1 MRTKSRFNPP
11 LAFGLLIAG
20 FSLAVAFAGPSLAPH
35 NPLEETRVMQVDD
48 TFISAPFP
56 PFTYPEYPL
65 GTDGWGRD
73 VLSQVLWALRPT
85 LILTGCVAALRLV
98 LGTTIG
104 LLAGWNKN
112 AFGAFLNGL
121 ISAALSIPTLLVAL
135 AVVALTGDAWQPWGF
150 VLGLSVTGWADSA
163 RLVREQT
170 RVAREQSFIEASRA
184 LGQGAWTIVF
194 NHIIRLVLPYVWML
208 LALEISSTILLTAG
222 LGFLGYYVGGEVWVW
237 ISDTTATRLRGM
249 PELGQLLSGVN
260 EDIYVSPWK
269 LFASGTFVF
278 VTVLG
283 FNLLGE
289 GLRRVAI
296 SGSPSPRFF
305 DLTLRMRWY
314 IQERIIWA
322 KRHPFVFGV
331 SAFISF
337 AALALVFTQV
347 KSLTETQIKQT
358 NSPGGHL
365 WSSQY
370 GSPSATLYVNAP
382 GVGSPRVEWTFSD
395 AQGFAG
401 GPAVAADGSVYVL
414 SKTGALH
421 AVDPAGELKWSASI
435 PAAGV
440 GAPGLDAAG
449 NVYVSDMLGGL
460 TSFTPTGG
468 ERWHLDVP
476 DSLEA
481 TSGPVIGNNNV
492 VYYVVIGN
500 IRAVS
505 VDGVLLWDT
514 PAFSRRVTF
523 TPILDPDE
531 KFVFL
536 RNTIVDAA
544 SGGKLQFETLPATEQ
559 YMVGQS
565 GLLFARFENQMTG
578 WEYLEDAAEPRSYME
593 WSRAAFFGFPGMA
606 GVFSDGGMWMHYA
619 GEGAEDSALLW
630 LDKKGNMLNRAQ
642 FPYRP
647 SIMGGMDEDFVF
659 YICGTRTDVAE
670 CSAVGK
676 GAKDPKWT
684 LPLEGSLGVSGVAL
698 VSGRLY
704 AATDEGLL
712 YAIGD
717 E

>member
-48 TFISAPFP
+48 TFVSAPFP

-314 IQERIIWA
+314 VQERMAWA

-331 SAFISF
+331 SAFISI